1 MRSPFGR
8 YTHVPLALASVLV
21 LVLLIAWLLARQV
34 DGLWRAAPPSV
45 AVVPIAAGPS
55 GDAAPSVLAPATGP
69 PGRPVARPAAPRF
82 ALESGP
88 FASPEEADR
97 LEERLNHLGHA
108 TVRFRKQEVTRL
120 YVVSLG
126 GFASADEASRIAREL
141 GRGVVAATDG
151 GAEVLIDRLL
161 SLGEAVAAARPL
173 RDQGWPVR
181 VTEGLSPTV
190 IYHVR
195 YGQFDSRADAE
206 ALGREVAR
214 DGIRGQVVK
223 VR

>member
-1 MRSPFGR
+1 MRRPFGP
-8 YTHVPLALASVLV
+8 YTHVPLALASILVLV
-21 LVLLIAWLLARQV
+21 LVIAWLLSRQV
-34 DGLWRAAPPSV
+34 DGLWRVAPPSV
-45 AVVPIAAGPS
+45 AVVPI
-55 GDAAPSVLAPATGP
+55 TGP
-69 PGRPVARPAAPRF
+69 PPDDATPRAPTPLGPGALPPTRSPGPRF

-88 FASPEEADR
+88 FTSPEEADR
-97 LEERLNHLGHA
+97 LEERLNHRGHT

-120 YVVSLG
+120 YVVSLS
-126 GFASADEASRIAREL
+126 GFASADEAARIARQL
-141 GRGVVAATDG
+141 GRGVVASTES
-151 GAEVLIDRLL
+151 GAEVLIERLL

-181 VTEGLSPTV
+181 VSEGLSPTV

-195 YGQFDSRADAE
+195 YGQFDSRAEAE
-206 ALGREVAR
+206 VLGRELAR